1 MSVSGRGTP
10 EAETRPLELGPD
22 PHGVIV
28 YDQPGKGLLVRAG
41 EFPWWLVALVGIL
54 GYLGYLTF
62 FDPTYAGAKRAVVAG
77 IPVTIRATLIAF
89 AFALVLGLVAG
100 LGRVSQNLFFRNL
113 ASLYVEF
120 IRGVP
125 ILVLIFT
132 VALVIIPPVSD
143 ALGIENRLSNEWRA
157 IIALALIY
165 GGYIAEVFRAGIE
178 SVSLGQSEAG
188 RSLGMTRRQT
198 MRSIVLPQAVRNVLP
213 ALGNDFIAMLKDSS
227 LLSVLAVR
235 EITQQGRLFANS
247 SFQFRESFLAI
258 TFLYLTGTLALS
270 LAVNW
275 YARRLAR
282 G

>member
-1 MSVSGRGTP
+1 MPAAGAP
-10 EAETRPLELGPD
+10 EIQHREGEFASD
-22 PHGVIV
+22 PHGGTV
-28 YDQPGKGLLVRAG
+28 YGLPGRGLVVRAG
-41 EFPWWLVALVGIL
+41 DFPWWLVALVGLI
-54 GYLGYLTF
+54 GYFGYLTF
-62 FDPTYAGAKRAVVAG
+62 FDPSYAGAKRAVLQG

-89 AFALVLGLVAG
+89 GFALAIGLIAG
-100 LGRVSQNLFFRNL
+100 LGRISQNVFFRNL

-132 VALVIIPPVSD
+132 VALVIIPLASD
-143 ALGIENRLSNEWRA
+143 ALGIENRLKNESRA

-165 GGYIAEVFRAGIE
+165 GGYIAEIFRAGVE
-178 SVSLGQSEAG
+178 SVSSGQSEAG
-188 RSLGMTRRQT
+188 RSLGMTRGQT
-198 MRSIVLPQAVRNVLP
+198 MRTIVLPQAVRNVLP

-235 EITQQGRLFANS
+235 EITQQGRLFAAS
-247 SFQFRESFLAI
+247 SFQFRETFLAI
-258 TFLYLTGTLALS
+258 TFLYLTGTLILS

-282 G
+282 D

>member
-1 MSVSGRGTP
+1 MPFAGAPDVERRSG
-10 EAETRPLELGPD
+10 EFSQD

-41 EFPWWLVALVGIL
+41 EFPWWLVALVGLI

-62 FDPTYAGAKRAVVAG
+62 FDPSFAGAKRAVIAG

-89 AFALVLGLVAG
+89 GVALVLGLIAG
-100 LGRVSQNLFFRNL
+100 LGRISQNLFFRNL
-113 ASLYVEF
+113 SRLYVEF

-188 RSLGMTRRQT
+188 RSLGMTRSQT

-235 EITQQGRLFANS
+235 EITQQGRLFAAS
-247 SFQFRESFLAI
+247 SFQFREAFLAI
-258 TFLYLTGTLALS
+258 TFLYLTGTLVLS

>member
-1 MSVSGRGTP
+1 MSLAGASEVQRRKGEFT
-10 EAETRPLELGPD
+10 PD
-22 PHGVIV
+22 PYGGIV
-28 YDQPGKGLLVRAG
+28 YEQPGKGLLVRAG
-41 EFPWWLVALVGIL
+41 EFPWWLVALVGLIA
-54 GYLGYLTF
+54 YLGYLTF
-62 FDPTYAGAKRAVVAG
+62 FDPTYAGAKRAVLAG

-89 AFALVLGLVAG
+89 GFALVLGLMAG
-100 LGRVSQNLFFRNL
+100 LGRISENAFFRNL

-125 ILVLIFT
+125 ILVLIFM

-178 SVSLGQSEAG
+178 SVSVGQREAG
-188 RSLGMTRRQT
+188 RSLGMTRGQT
-198 MRSIVLPQAVRNVLP
+198 MRNIVLPQAVRNVLP

-235 EITQQGRLFANS
+235 EITQQARLFANS
-247 SFQFRESFLAI
+247 SFQFRESFLAL
-258 TFLYLTGTLALS
+258 TFLYLTGTLVLS

>member
-1 MSVSGRGTP
+1 MSLAGPPDVERREG
-10 EAETRPLELGPD
+10 EFAPD
-22 PHGVIV
+22 PHGGIV

-54 GYLGYLTF
+54 IYFGYLTF
-62 FDPTYAGAKRAVVAG
+62 FDPSYAGAKRAVVAG

-89 AFALVLGLVAG
+89 GFALVLGLMAG
-100 LGRVSQNLFFRNL
+100 LARVSKNVLFRNL

-178 SVSLGQSEAG
+178 SVSPGQSEAG
-188 RSLGMTRRQT
+188 RSLGMTRGQT
-198 MRSIVLPQAVRNVLP
+198 MRSIILPQAVRNVLP

-247 SFQFRESFLAI
+247 SFQFREAFLAI

>member
-1 MSVSGRGTP
+1 MSLPDRGSP
-10 EAETRPLELGPD
+10 QAHGGIAKLRAD
-22 PHGVIV
+22 PHGQILL
-28 YDQPGKGLLVRAG
+28 DQPGKGLVVRGG
-41 EFPWWLVALVGIL
+41 EFPWWLVALVALI

-62 FDPTYAGAKRAVVAG
+62 FDSNYEGAKRAVIGG

-89 AFALVLGLVAG
+89 GLALILGLVAG
-100 LGRVSQNLFFRNL
+100 LGRISRNVFLRNL

-132 VALVIIPPVSD
+132 VALVLIPPISD
-143 ALGIENRLSNEWRA
+143 ALGIQNRLSQELRA
-157 IIALALIY
+157 ILALTLIY

-178 SVSLGQSEAG
+178 SISPGQSEAG
-188 RSLGMTRRQT
+188 RSLGMTRGQT

-227 LLSVLAVR
+227 LLSVLGVR
-235 EITQQGRLFANS
+235 EITQQARLFANS
-247 SFQFRESFLAI
+247 SFQFREAFLAL
-258 TFLYLTGTLALS
+258 TFLYLTGTLLLS
-270 LAVNW
+270 LGVNW
-275 YARRLAR
+275 YARRLSR

>member
-1 MSVSGRGTP
+1 
-10 EAETRPLELGPD
+10 
-22 PHGVIV
+22 
-28 YDQPGKGLLVRAG
+28 
-41 EFPWWLVALVGIL
+41 VALVGIL

-62 FDPTYAGAKRAVVAG
+62 FDPGYAGAKRAVLAG
-77 IPVTIRATLIAF
+77 IPVTIRATLISF
-89 AFALVLGLVAG
+89 GFALVLGLIAG
-100 LGRVSQNLFFRNL
+100 LGRVSQNLFFRNV

-178 SVSLGQSEAG
+178 SVDSGQSEAG
-188 RSLGMTRRQT
+188 RSLGMTKSQT
-198 MRSIVLPQAVRNVLP
+198 MRSIVLPQAIRNVLP

-247 SFQFRESFLAI
+247 SFQFREAFLAI
-258 TFLYLTGTLALS
+258 TFLYLTGTLVLS
-270 LAVNW
+270 LAVNR
-275 YARRLAR
+275 YARRLAD

>member
-1 MSVSGRGTP
+1 MALVGASDVSRRKGEFT
-10 EAETRPLELGPD
+10 PD
-22 PHGVIV
+22 PHGGIV

-41 EFPWWLVALVGIL
+41 EFPWWLVALVGLI

-62 FDPTYAGAKRAVVAG
+62 LDPTYAGAKRAVLAG

-89 AFALVLGLVAG
+89 GFALVLGLMAG
-100 LGRVSQNLFFRNL
+100 LGRISENVFFRNL

-125 ILVLIFT
+125 ILVLIFM

-178 SVSLGQSEAG
+178 SVSVGQREAG
-188 RSLGMTRRQT
+188 RSLGMTRGQT
-198 MRSIVLPQAVRNVLP
+198 MRNIVLPQAVRNVLP

-235 EITQQGRLFANS
+235 EITQQARLFANS
-247 SFQFRESFLAI
+247 SFQFRESFLAL

-282 G
+282 D

>member
-41 EFPWWLVALVGIL
+41 EFPWWLVALVAIL

-62 FDPTYAGAKRAVVAG
+62 FDPTYAGAKRAVLAG

-89 AFALVLGLVAG
+89 GFALVLGLIAG

-188 RSLGMTRRQT
+188 RSLGMTKSQT

-247 SFQFRESFLAI
+247 SFQFREAFLAI
-258 TFLYLTGTLALS
+258 TFLYLTGTLVLS